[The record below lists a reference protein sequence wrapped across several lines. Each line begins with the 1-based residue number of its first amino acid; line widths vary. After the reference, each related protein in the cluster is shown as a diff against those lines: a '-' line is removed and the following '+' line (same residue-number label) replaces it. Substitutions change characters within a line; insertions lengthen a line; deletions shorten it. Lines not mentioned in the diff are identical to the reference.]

1 MSTLSQASRRAAA
14 SIGVI
19 GAGIFGVSIALELSG
34 SGFAVSLYEKSD
46 DILTGAT
53 ARNLFRV
60 HRGYHYP
67 RDLDTAHAARD
78 GYVSFAQTF
87 GAAFATAVPHHYAIA
102 STSRTTA
109 EQFEAHCEMLGISA
123 RPVAMPDLVP
133 GSASACYE
141 VDEAYYDAGLL
152 RRIAWERL
160 EAARV
165 SVVLRYP
172 GPARQIARAHDFVVV
187 AVYGALNEVLR
198 DLQCPPIQ
206 LQYELC
212 EVPVVHTPG
221 MNQLSLVVL
230 DGPFVS
236 VAPYGDD
243 HHILYDVVYSV
254 HRRYVGYSSPFPAED
269 VRTPVSHPARTKF
282 RSILASTQRFL
293 APLAN
298 ARHVGSLVSQRV
310 IVPGVEETDARPTV
324 VTWASPTV
332 ISVLSGKVC
341 TSVETGRLVAA
352 RISARTGQA
361 VDGAVLPRQAAAVD
375 GMNLV

>member
-1 MSTLSQASRRAAA
+1 MSMPSQASHRAVA
-14 SIGVI
+14 SVGVI
-19 GAGIFGVSIALELSG
+19 GAGIFGVSIALELAG

-67 RDLDTAHAARD
+67 RDLDTAHSARD
-78 GYVSFAQTF
+78 GYLSFAQTF

-102 STSRTTA
+102 PTSRTTA
-109 EQFEAHCEMLGISA
+109 EQFEAHCEVLGMSA

-133 GSASACYE
+133 GSVSACYE
-141 VDEAYYDAGLL
+141 VDEAYYDADLL
-152 RRIAWERL
+152 RRIAWEKL

-165 SVVLRYP
+165 AVALRYS

-198 DLQCPPIQ
+198 DLRCPPIQ

-212 EVPVVHTPG
+212 EVPVVHTPA

-236 VAPYGDD
+236 IAPYGHD

-254 HRRYVGYSSPFPAED
+254 HRRYVGHSSPVAAQD
-269 VRTPVSHPARTKF
+269 LGTPMSHIARTRF
-282 RSILASTQRFL
+282 RSILSSAQRFL
-293 APLAN
+293 GPLAN

-341 TSVETGRLVAA
+341 TSVETGRLVVAW
-352 RISARTGQA
+352 ISARTGQA
-361 VDGAVLPRQAAAVD
+361 VNGAVLPRPAAAVD
-375 GMNLV
+375 GANLV